1 MKSNEQ
7 FSLFAIDEVKMN
19 RYLHVV
25 KDHEVKDMALEE
37 LFDATKFTRIRAVS
51 FVASPKFF
59 FKMTKDFEDIQL
71 IFGIEDGHVAG
82 SFITGLQALL
92 AIDERI
98 NLFQSLP
105 EEVQERIRAERYQV
119 RYSKKNDP
127 IHSKIYLLDGKEET
141 RVMLGSANFTEQA
154 FSQRKQ
160 YEELLVFD
168 NSPLFD
174 LYEQRFNE
182 IYEETVDFV
191 PEKYKH
197 NFIGEPINV
206 ADPDQLFD
214 ALMEEVTSGK
224 VLTEFTETQIEE
236 LTEASQQ
243 ANSNTEQIESV
254 KQLIEV
260 ITKKDRKTGNHII
273 LPPAQLDKKNITIKS
288 KLSRLNKRTE
298 EVDTRGFIEYNDSN
312 HLLYKKAD
320 EENMFLFSKCA
331 SKEEL
336 RRQLKLIHS
345 FIDAYKTYTVQ
356 SSTDTQTRIFE
367 AILYSFMSV
376 HVWKIRDHYVLE
388 EGRESVRRNIPLFL
402 VLAGRT
408 SSGKTSALEFINLLL
423 GNTQSYLSYEQISKK
438 NMIVDLF
445 YTSNVSP
452 ILVDEV
458 DSKFFTSTAADK
470 GERLIKDVTNN
481 LDSKHPVFICT
492 TNTTNFDATAQ
503 VISRIYYLQIDNTF
517 DKQKQAESSKFLG
530 DIRSEVNSTLY
541 QDFTE
546 RLADRIKH
554 HEVFYTAEDYLF
566 IAREIF
572 KEYHTECELELPKW
586 FSTQKFD
593 DYNERGKKIWRE
605 LFISN
610 KEAFDVRNDNTVYVR
625 SEVLGKRTK
634 REREEII
641 NYLPPESILEDNT
654 VLILNKEIFMSFINE
669 RSNKAFWRKWWSY
682 S

>member
-7 FSLFAIDEVKMN
+7 FSLFAIDEVKTN

-25 KDHEVKDMALEE
+25 KDNEVKDMELEE

-105 EEVQERIRAERYQV
+105 VEVQERIRAECYQV

-127 IHSKIYLLDGKEET
+127 IHSKIYLLDGKDET

-174 LYEQRFNE
+174 LYEQRFKE

-197 NFIGEPINV
+197 NFIGEPINI

-224 VLTEFTETQIEE
+224 VLTEFTEAQIEE

-243 ANSNTEQIESV
+243 ANSNTEQLESV

-320 EENMFLFSKCA
+320 EENMFLFSKGA
-331 SKEEL
+331 PKEEL
-336 RRQLKLIHS
+336 RKQLKLIHA

-367 AILYSFMSV
+367 AILYAFMSA
-376 HVWKIRDHYVLE
+376 HIWKIRDHYVLE

-517 DKQKQAESSKFLG
+517 DKQKQAESSKYLG
-530 DIRSEVNSTLY
+530 DIMSEVSSTLY

-554 HEVFYTAEDYLF
+554 HEMFYTAEDYLF

-572 KEYHTECELELPKW
+572 KEYHAECELELPKW

-593 DYNERGKKIWRE
+593 DYNERGKKIWHE

-669 RSNKAFWRKWWSY
+669 RSNKAFWRKWFSY

>member
-7 FSLFAIDEVKMN
+7 FSLFAIDEVKTN

-25 KDHEVKDMALEE
+25 KDNEVKDMELEE

-105 EEVQERIRAERYQV
+105 VEVQERIRAKCYQV

-127 IHSKIYLLDGKEET
+127 IHSKIYLLDGKDET

-174 LYEQRFNE
+174 LYEQRFKE

-197 NFIGEPINV
+197 NFIGEPINI

-224 VLTEFTETQIEE
+224 VLTEFTEAQIEE

-243 ANSNTEQIESV
+243 ANSNTEQLESV

-320 EENMFLFSKCA
+320 EENMFLFSKGA
-331 SKEEL
+331 PKEEL
-336 RRQLKLIHS
+336 RKQLKLIHA

-367 AILYSFMSV
+367 AILYAFMSA
-376 HVWKIRDHYVLE
+376 HIWKIRDHYVLE

-517 DKQKQAESSKFLG
+517 DKQKQAESSKYLG
-530 DIRSEVNSTLY
+530 DIMSEVSSTLY

-554 HEVFYTAEDYLF
+554 HEMFYTAEDYLF

-572 KEYHTECELELPKW
+572 KEYHAECELELPKW

-593 DYNERGKKIWRE
+593 DYNERGKKIWHE

-669 RSNKAFWRKWWSY
+669 RSNKAFWRKWFSY

>member
-1 MKSNEQ
+1 MKTLEQ
-7 FSLFAIDEVKMN
+7 ISLFVAEEVKTQ

-25 KDHEVKDMALEE
+25 KDGVVKDINLEE

-59 FKMTKDFEDIQL
+59 FKMTEGFEEIQL
-71 IFGIEDGHVAG
+71 VLGIEDGQVAG
-82 SFITGLQALL
+82 SFISGLQALL

-105 EEVQERIRAERYQV
+105 EDIQESIKSDRYQV

-127 IHSKIYLLDGKEET
+127 IHSKVYLLDGKADT
-141 RVMLGSANFTEQA
+141 RVMIGSANFTEQA

-160 YEELLVFD
+160 YEELLVYD
-168 NSPLFD
+168 NSPLFEI
-174 LYEQRFNE
+174 YHQRFND
-182 IYEETVDFV
+182 IYAETVDYV
-191 PEKYKH
+191 PEKFKH
-197 NFIGEPINV
+197 NFIGEPVNI

-214 ALMEEVTSGK
+214 VLMEEVKSGK
-224 VLTEFTETQIEE
+224 IITEFTEAQIEE
-236 LTEASQQ
+236 LNQ
-243 ANSNTEQIESV
+243 ATTQADSKAEQLESV
-254 KQLIEV
+254 KQLVEV

-273 LPPAQLDKKNITIKS
+273 LPVAQLDKKNITIKS
-288 KLSRLNKRTE
+288 KLSRLNKHTE
-298 EVDTRGFIEYNDSN
+298 EVDTRGFIEYNESN
-312 HLLYKKAD
+312 HLLYKRAD
-320 EENMFLFSKCA
+320 EDNMFQFSKRA
-331 SKEEL
+331 STEEL
-336 RRQLKLIHS
+336 KKQLKLIHE

-367 AILYSFMSV
+367 AILYAFMSA
-376 HVWKIRDHYVLE
+376 HIWKIRDHYVLE

-408 SSGKTSALEFINLLL
+408 SSGKTSALEFINLLT
-423 GNTQSYLSYEQISKK
+423 GNTKPYLSYEQLSKK

-481 LDSKHPVFICT
+481 LDGKHPVFICT

-517 DKQKQAESSKFLG
+517 DKQKQGESSKFLG
-530 DIRSEVNSTLY
+530 NIMSEVNSVLY
-541 QDFTE
+541 QDFTV

-554 HEVFYTAEDYLF
+554 DDLFYTVEDYLA

-572 KEYHTECELELPKW
+572 KEYHVECNLELADW
-586 FSTQKFD
+586 FSEQRFD
-593 DYNERGKKIWRE
+593 YYNKRGK
-605 LFISN
+605 
-610 KEAFDVRNDNTVYVR
+610 
-625 SEVLGKRTK
+625 
-634 REREEII
+634 
-641 NYLPPESILEDNT
+641 
-654 VLILNKEIFMSFINE
+654 
-669 RSNKAFWRKWWSY
+669 
-682 S
+682 

>member
-7 FSLFAIDEVKMN
+7 FSLFAIDEVKTN

-25 KDHEVKDMALEE
+25 KDNEVKGMELEE

-105 EEVQERIRAERYQV
+105 VEVQERIRAECYQV

-127 IHSKIYLLDGKEET
+127 IHSKIYLLDGKDET

-174 LYEQRFNE
+174 LYEQRFKE

-197 NFIGEPINV
+197 NFIGEPINI

-224 VLTEFTETQIEE
+224 VLTEFTEAQIEE

-243 ANSNTEQIESV
+243 ANSNTEQLESV

-320 EENMFLFSKCA
+320 EENMFLFSKGA
-331 SKEEL
+331 PKEEL
-336 RRQLKLIHS
+336 RKQLKLIHA

-367 AILYSFMSV
+367 AILYAFMSA
-376 HVWKIRDHYVLE
+376 HIWKIRDHYVLE

-517 DKQKQAESSKFLG
+517 DKQKQAESSKYLG
-530 DIRSEVNSTLY
+530 DIMSEVSSTLY

-554 HEVFYTAEDYLF
+554 HEMFYTAEDYLF

-572 KEYHTECELELPKW
+572 KEYHAECELELPKW

-593 DYNERGKKIWRE
+593 DYNERGKKIWHE

-669 RSNKAFWRKWWSY
+669 RSNKAFWRKWFSY

>member
-7 FSLFAIDEVKMN
+7 FSLFAIDEVKTN

-25 KDHEVKDMALEE
+25 KDNEVKDMELEE

-105 EEVQERIRAERYQV
+105 VEVQERIRAERYQV

-127 IHSKIYLLDGKEET
+127 IHSKIYLLDGKDET

-174 LYEQRFNE
+174 LYEQRFKE

-197 NFIGEPINV
+197 NFIGEPINI

-224 VLTEFTETQIEE
+224 VLTEFTEAQIEE

-243 ANSNTEQIESV
+243 ANSNTEQLESV

-320 EENMFLFSKCA
+320 EENMFLFSKGA
-331 SKEEL
+331 PKEEL
-336 RRQLKLIHS
+336 RKQLKLIHA

-367 AILYSFMSV
+367 AILYAFMSA
-376 HVWKIRDHYVLE
+376 HIWKIRDHYVLE

-408 SSGKTSALEFINLLL
+408 SLGKTSALEFINLLL

-517 DKQKQAESSKFLG
+517 DKQKQAESSKYLG
-530 DIRSEVNSTLY
+530 DIMSEVSSTLY

-554 HEVFYTAEDYLF
+554 HEMFYTAEDYLF

-572 KEYHTECELELPKW
+572 KEYHAECELELPKW

-593 DYNERGKKIWRE
+593 DYNERGKKIWHE

-669 RSNKAFWRKWWSY
+669 RSNKAFWRKWFSY

>member
-7 FSLFAIDEVKMN
+7 FSLFAIEGVKTN

-25 KDHEVKDMALEE
+25 KDNEVKDMALEE
-37 LFDATKFTRIRAVS
+37 LFDETKFTRIRAVS

-59 FKMTKDFEDIQL
+59 FKMTKGFEEIQL
-71 IFGIEDGHVAG
+71 ILGIEDGHVAG

-127 IHSKIYLLDGKEET
+127 IHSKIYLLDGKDET

-224 VLTEFTETQIEE
+224 VLTEFTEAQIDE

-273 LPPAQLDKKNITIKS
+273 IPPAQLDKKNITIKS

-298 EVDTRGFIEYNDSN
+298 EADTRGFIEYNDSN

-320 EENMFLFSKCA
+320 EENMFLFSKRA
-331 SKEEL
+331 SKEEM
-336 RRQLKLIHS
+336 RKQLKLIHA
-345 FIDAYKTYTVQ
+345 FIDAYRIYTVQ

-367 AILYSFMSV
+367 AILYAFMSA
-376 HVWKIRDHYVLE
+376 HIWKIRDHYVLE

-408 SSGKTSALEFINLLL
+408 SSGKTSALEFINLML

-438 NMIVDLF
+438 KMIVDLF

-458 DSKFFTSTAADK
+458 DSKFFTSTAQDK

-530 DIRSEVNSTLY
+530 DIMSEVNSTLY

-546 RLADRIKH
+546 RLSDRIKH

-610 KEAFDVRNDNTVYVR
+610 KEAFNVRNDNTVYVR

-669 RSNKAFWRKWWSY
+669 RSSKAFWRKWFSY

>member
-7 FSLFAIDEVKMN
+7 FSLFAIDEVKTN

-25 KDHEVKDMALEE
+25 KDNEVKDMKLEE

-105 EEVQERIRAERYQV
+105 VEVQERIRAKCYQV

-127 IHSKIYLLDGKEET
+127 IHSKIYLLDGKDET

-174 LYEQRFNE
+174 LYEQRFKE

-197 NFIGEPINV
+197 NFIGEPINI

-224 VLTEFTETQIEE
+224 VLTEFTEAQIEE

-243 ANSNTEQIESV
+243 ANSNTEQLESV

-320 EENMFLFSKCA
+320 EENMFLFSKGA
-331 SKEEL
+331 PKEEL
-336 RRQLKLIHS
+336 RKQLKLIHA
-345 FIDAYKTYTVQ
+345 FIYAYKTYTVQ

-367 AILYSFMSV
+367 AILYAFMSA
-376 HVWKIRDHYVLE
+376 HIWKIRDHYVLE

-517 DKQKQAESSKFLG
+517 DKQKQAESSKYLG
-530 DIRSEVNSTLY
+530 DIMSEVSSTLY

-554 HEVFYTAEDYLF
+554 HEMFYTAEDYLF

-572 KEYHTECELELPKW
+572 KEYHAECELELPKW

-593 DYNERGKKIWRE
+593 DYNERGKKIWHE

-669 RSNKAFWRKWWSY
+669 RSNKAFWRKWFSY

>member
-7 FSLFAIDEVKMN
+7 FSLFAIDEVKTN
-19 RYLHVV
+19 CYLHVV
-25 KDHEVKDMALEE
+25 KDNEVKDMELEE

-105 EEVQERIRAERYQV
+105 VEVQERIRAERYQV

-127 IHSKIYLLDGKEET
+127 IHSKIYLLDGKDET

-197 NFIGEPINV
+197 NFIGEPINI

-224 VLTEFTETQIEE
+224 VLTEFTEAQIEE

-243 ANSNTEQIESV
+243 ANSNTEQLESV

-273 LPPAQLDKKNITIKS
+273 LPPAQLDKKN
-288 KLSRLNKRTE
+288 
-298 EVDTRGFIEYNDSN
+298 
-312 HLLYKKAD
+312 HA
-320 EENMFLFSKCA
+320 C
-331 SKEEL
+331 
-336 RRQLKLIHS
+336 
-345 FIDAYKTYTVQ
+345 
-356 SSTDTQTRIFE
+356 
-367 AILYSFMSV
+367 
-376 HVWKIRDHYVLE
+376 
-388 EGRESVRRNIPLFL
+388 
-402 VLAGRT
+402 
-408 SSGKTSALEFINLLL
+408 
-423 GNTQSYLSYEQISKK
+423 
-438 NMIVDLF
+438 
-445 YTSNVSP
+445 
-452 ILVDEV
+452 
-458 DSKFFTSTAADK
+458 
-470 GERLIKDVTNN
+470 
-481 LDSKHPVFICT
+481 
-492 TNTTNFDATAQ
+492 
-503 VISRIYYLQIDNTF
+503 
-517 DKQKQAESSKFLG
+517 
-530 DIRSEVNSTLY
+530 
-541 QDFTE
+541 
-546 RLADRIKH
+546 
-554 HEVFYTAEDYLF
+554 
-566 IAREIF
+566 
-572 KEYHTECELELPKW
+572 
-586 FSTQKFD
+586 
-593 DYNERGKKIWRE
+593 
-605 LFISN
+605 
-610 KEAFDVRNDNTVYVR
+610 
-625 SEVLGKRTK
+625 
-634 REREEII
+634 
-641 NYLPPESILEDNT
+641 
-654 VLILNKEIFMSFINE
+654 
-669 RSNKAFWRKWWSY
+669 
-682 S
+682 

>member
-7 FSLFAIDEVKMN
+7 FSLFAIDEVKTN
-19 RYLHVV
+19 CYLHVV
-25 KDHEVKDMALEE
+25 KDNEVKDMALEE

-127 IHSKIYLLDGKEET
+127 IHSKIYLLDGKDET

-224 VLTEFTETQIEE
+224 VLTEFTEAQIEE

-320 EENMFLFSKCA
+320 EENMFLFSKGA
-331 SKEEL
+331 PKEEL
-336 RRQLKLIHS
+336 RKQLKLIHA

-367 AILYSFMSV
+367 AILYAFMSA
-376 HVWKIRDHYVLE
+376 HIWKIRDHYVLE

-503 VISRIYYLQIDNTF
+503 VISWIYYLQIDNTF
-517 DKQKQAESSKFLG
+517 DKQKQAESSKYLG
-530 DIRSEVNSTLY
+530 DIMSEVSSTLY

-554 HEVFYTAEDYLF
+554 HEMFYTAEDYLF

-572 KEYHTECELELPKW
+572 KEYHAECELELPKW
-586 FSTQKFD
+586 LSTQKFD

-669 RSNKAFWRKWWSY
+669 RSSKAFWRKWFSY

>member
-7 FSLFAIDEVKMN
+7 FSLFAIDEVKTN

-25 KDHEVKDMALEE
+25 KDNEVKDMELEE

-105 EEVQERIRAERYQV
+105 VEVQERIRAECYQV

-127 IHSKIYLLDGKEET
+127 IHSKIYLLDGKDET

-197 NFIGEPINV
+197 NFIGEPINI

-224 VLTEFTETQIEE
+224 VLTEFTEAQIEE

-243 ANSNTEQIESV
+243 ANSNTEQLESV

-320 EENMFLFSKCA
+320 EENMFLFSKGA
-331 SKEEL
+331 PKEEL
-336 RRQLKLIHS
+336 RKQLKLIHA

-367 AILYSFMSV
+367 AILYAFMSA
-376 HVWKIRDHYVLE
+376 HIWKIRDHYVLE

-517 DKQKQAESSKFLG
+517 DKQKQAESSKYLG
-530 DIRSEVNSTLY
+530 DIMSEVSSTLY

-554 HEVFYTAEDYLF
+554 HEMFYTAEDYLF

-572 KEYHTECELELPKW
+572 KEYHAECELELPKW

-593 DYNERGKKIWRE
+593 DYNERGKKIWHE

-669 RSNKAFWRKWWSY
+669 RSNKAFWRKWFSY

>member
-7 FSLFAIDEVKMN
+7 FSLFAIDEVKTN

-25 KDHEVKDMALEE
+25 KDNEVKDMELEE

-105 EEVQERIRAERYQV
+105 VEVQERIRAERYQV

-127 IHSKIYLLDGKEET
+127 IHSKIYLLDGKDET

-197 NFIGEPINV
+197 NFIGEPINI

-224 VLTEFTETQIEE
+224 VLTEFTEAQIEE

-243 ANSNTEQIESV
+243 ANSNTEQLESV

-320 EENMFLFSKCA
+320 EENMFLFSKGA
-331 SKEEL
+331 PKEEL
-336 RRQLKLIHS
+336 RKQLKLIHA
-345 FIDAYKTYTVQ
+345 FIDTYKTYTVQ

-367 AILYSFMSV
+367 AILYAFMSA
-376 HVWKIRDHYVLE
+376 HIWKIRDHYVLE

-423 GNTQSYLSYEQISKK
+423 GNTQSYLSYKQISKK

-517 DKQKQAESSKFLG
+517 DKQKQAESSKYLG
-530 DIRSEVNSTLY
+530 DIMSEVSSTLY

-554 HEVFYTAEDYLF
+554 HEMFYTAEDYLF

-572 KEYHTECELELPKW
+572 KEYHAECELELPEW

-593 DYNERGKKIWRE
+593 DYNERGKKIWHE

-669 RSNKAFWRKWWSY
+669 RSNKAFWRKWFSY

>member
-7 FSLFAIDEVKMN
+7 FSLFAIEEVKPN
-19 RYLHVV
+19 RFLYVV
-25 KDHEVKDMALEE
+25 KDNEVKDMELDE
-37 LFDATKFTRIRAVS
+37 LFDASKFTRIRAVS

-59 FKMTKDFEDIQL
+59 FKMTKDFEEIQL
-71 IFGIEDGHVAG
+71 ILGIEDGHVAG
-82 SFITGLQALL
+82 AFITGLQALL

-127 IHSKIYLLDGKEET
+127 IHSKIYLLDGKEDK

-154 FSQRKQ
+154 FNQRKQ

-168 NSPLFD
+168 NSPLFE
-174 LYEQRFNE
+174 LYDQRFNE

-206 ADPDQLFD
+206 ADPDQLFE
-214 ALMEEVTSGK
+214 ALLEEVTSGK
-224 VLTEFTETQIEE
+224 VFTEFTEVQIEE
-236 LTEASQQ
+236 LTEASLH

-254 KQLIEV
+254 RQLIEV

-320 EENMFLFSKCA
+320 EENMFLFSKRA
-331 SKEEL
+331 TKEDL
-336 RRQLKLIHS
+336 NKQLKLIHA

-367 AILYSFMSV
+367 AILYAFMSA
-376 HVWKIRDHYVLE
+376 HIWKIRDHYVLE

-408 SSGKTSALEFINLLL
+408 SSGKTSALEFINLLI
-423 GNTQSYLSYEQISKK
+423 GNTQSYLSYEQINKK

-445 YTSNVSP
+445 YTSNVNP

-530 DIRSEVNSTLY
+530 NIMSEVNSTLY
-541 QDFTE
+541 QDFTG

-554 HEVFYTAEDYLF
+554 HDVFYTAEDYLF

-572 KEYHTECELELPKW
+572 KEYHVECELELPKW

-654 VLILNKEIFMSFINE
+654 VLILNKEIFMNFINE
-669 RSNKAFWRKWWSY
+669 ISTKAFWRKWFSY

>member
-1 MKSNEQ
+1 MKSLEQ
-7 FSLFAIDEVKMN
+7 ISLFAAEDVKTH

-25 KDHEVKDMALEE
+25 KDGVVSGLNLEE

-59 FKMTKDFEDIQL
+59 FKMTEGFEEIQL
-71 IFGIEDGHVAG
+71 VLGIEDGQVAG
-82 SFITGLQALL
+82 SFISGLQELL

-105 EEVQERIRAERYQV
+105 EDIQESIKADRYQV

-127 IHSKIYLLDGKEET
+127 IHSKIYLLDGKADT
-141 RVMLGSANFTEQA
+141 RVMTGSANFTEQA

-160 YEELLVFD
+160 YEELLVYD

-174 LYEQRFNE
+174 IYLRRFND
-182 IYEETVDFV
+182 IYAETVDYV
-191 PEKYKH
+191 PEKFKH
-197 NFIGEPINV
+197 NFIGEPINI

-214 ALMEEVTSGK
+214 VLMEEVKSGK
-224 VLTEFTETQIEE
+224 IITEFTEAQIEE
-236 LTEASQQ
+236 LNEATIQ
-243 ANSNTEQIESV
+243 AESKTEQLESV
-254 KQLIEV
+254 KQLVEV

-273 LPPAQLDKKNITIKS
+273 LPLAQLDKKNITIKS
-288 KLSRLNKRTE
+288 KLSRLNKHTE
-298 EVDTRGFIEYNDSN
+298 EVDTRGFIEYNESN

-320 EENMFLFSKCA
+320 EDKMFLFSKRA
-331 SKEEL
+331 STEEIKK
-336 RRQLKLIHS
+336 QLKLIHE

-367 AILYSFMSV
+367 AILYAFMSA
-376 HVWKIRDHYVLE
+376 HIWKVRDHYVLE

-408 SSGKTSALEFINLLL
+408 SSGKTSALEFINLLT
-423 GNTQSYLSYEQISKK
+423 GNTKSYLSYEQLSKK

-481 LDSKHPVFICT
+481 LDGKHPVFICT

-517 DKQKQAESSKFLG
+517 DKQKQGESSKFLG
-530 DIRSEVNSTLY
+530 SIMSEVNSVLY
-541 QDFTE
+541 QDFTV

-554 HEVFYTAEDYLF
+554 DDPFYTVEDYLA

-572 KEYHTECELELPKW
+572 REYHVECNLELADW
-586 FSTQKFD
+586 FSEQRFD
-593 DYNERGKKIWRE
+593 DYNQRGKKIWRE

-610 KEAFDVRNDNTVYVR
+610 KEAFDVRNDNTIYVR
-625 SEVLGKRTK
+625 SEMLGKRNK

-654 VLILNKEIFMSFINE
+654 VLILNKEIFMKFINKKSSK
-669 RSNKAFWRKWWSY
+669 RFWRKWLNY
-682 S
+682 

>member
-7 FSLFAIDEVKMN
+7 FSLFAIDEVKTN
-19 RYLHVV
+19 RYLYVV
-25 KDHEVKDMALEE
+25 KDNEVKDMALEE

-59 FKMTKDFEDIQL
+59 FKMTKEFEDIQL

-127 IHSKIYLLDGKEET
+127 IHSKIYLLDGKDET

-168 NSPLFD
+168 NSCLFE

-197 NFIGEPINV
+197 NFIGEPINI
-206 ADPDQLFD
+206 ADPDQLFE

-224 VLTEFTETQIEE
+224 VLTEFTEAQIEE
-236 LTEASQQ
+236 LTEASHQ

-320 EENMFLFSKCA
+320 EENMFLFSKRA

-336 RRQLKLIHS
+336 RKQLKLIHA

-367 AILYSFMSV
+367 AILYAFMSA
-376 HVWKIRDHYVLE
+376 HIWKIRDHYVLE

-423 GNTQSYLSYEQISKK
+423 GNKHSYLSYEQISKK

-530 DIRSEVNSTLY
+530 DIMSEVSSTLY

-610 KEAFDVRNDNTVYVR
+610 KEAFDVRNNNTVYVR
-625 SEVLGKRTK
+625 SEVLGKQTK

-669 RSNKAFWRKWWSY
+669 RSSKAFWRKWFSY

>member
-7 FSLFAIDEVKMN
+7 FSLFAIDEVKTN

-25 KDHEVKDMALEE
+25 KDNEVKGMELEE

-105 EEVQERIRAERYQV
+105 VEVQERIRAERYQV

-127 IHSKIYLLDGKEET
+127 IHSKIYLLDGKDET

-174 LYEQRFNE
+174 LYEQRFKE

-197 NFIGEPINV
+197 NFIGEPINI

-224 VLTEFTETQIEE
+224 VLTEFTEAQIEE

-243 ANSNTEQIESV
+243 ANSNTEQLESV

-320 EENMFLFSKCA
+320 EENMFLFSKGA
-331 SKEEL
+331 PKEEL
-336 RRQLKLIHS
+336 RKQLKLIHA

-367 AILYSFMSV
+367 AILYAFMSA
-376 HVWKIRDHYVLE
+376 HIWKIRDHYVLE

-517 DKQKQAESSKFLG
+517 DKQKQAESSKYLG
-530 DIRSEVNSTLY
+530 DIMSEVSSTLY

-554 HEVFYTAEDYLF
+554 HEMFYTAEDYLF

-572 KEYHTECELELPKW
+572 KEYHAECELELPKW

-593 DYNERGKKIWRE
+593 DYNERGKKIWHE

-669 RSNKAFWRKWWSY
+669 RSNKAFWRKWFSY